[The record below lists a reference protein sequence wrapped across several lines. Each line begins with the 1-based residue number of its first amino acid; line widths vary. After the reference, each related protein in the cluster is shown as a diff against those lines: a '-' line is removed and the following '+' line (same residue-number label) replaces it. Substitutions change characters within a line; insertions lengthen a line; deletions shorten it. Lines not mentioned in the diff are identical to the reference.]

1 MNTYI
6 GIDPSFRKSGFA
18 ACIIRDDVAEFKV
31 FKGFLEFYKWV
42 HMYKAND
49 GELTYVSIENSNLQN
64 VTFKHGK
71 EDNSNKGIREKMS
84 RDAGKNQAISQITV
98 DICRVIFGEK
108 YVHEISPEEKGA
120 KIENLKIFD
129 AIIRSDKVALVGYK
143 GLVGEQ
149 DKRDA
154 YIIACKAKTYANRC
168 SLEKK

>member
-18 ACIIRDDVAEFKV
+18 ACIMRDNVADFKI
-31 FKGFLEFYKWV
+31 FKGFLDFYKWV
-42 HMYKAND
+42 HAYRTPD
-49 GELTYVSIENSNLQN
+49 GELTYISIENSNLQN
-64 VTFKHGK
+64 VTFQHGK
-71 EDNSNKGIREKMS
+71 ADANKGIREKMS

-98 DICRVIFGEK
+98 DICRVVFGEK

-120 KIENLKIFD
+120 KISHMLIFN
-129 AIIRSDKVALVGYK
+129 AIVRNDKVTLVGYK
-143 GLVGEQ
+143 NLASEQ

-154 YIIACKAKTYANRC
+154 YMIARKAKTYANIC